1 LDIRIPDLAESVTE
15 GDLGAWLKK
24 HGDQVRKDEAILE
37 LETDKATVELAAEAS
52 GTLEILVQAGETV
65 HVGDVVGRIVE
76 GGAAR
81 ETEAIAEAARES
93 DTPAR
98 PPARTAKKE
107 RPAARTAPEPES
119 EPESEPEPEPEE
131 EEEPEPAARAEPELA
146 ADEEPEEAEAKTEP
160 GPPREVAP
168 PARRESVRDE
178 PEDGD
183 GRQVQ
188 EGKRRRDVGVGV
200 EERTVV
206 PFEREAAPAAEE
218 PGTRREKMS
227 RLRQRIAERL
237 VEAQQRAAILTTFN
251 EIDMTEVLDLRQE
264 HQEQFE
270 AQHGVRL
277 GFMSLF
283 ARASILA
290 LRDHP
295 EINAYIEG
303 QDIVY
308 HDYVHL
314 GIAVGTPR
322 GLVVPVLRDADR
334 MSFAEIERRIKD
346 LATQARDGKI
356 AIEDLQG
363 GTFTISNGGIYGSLM
378 STPILNPPQSGILGM
393 HKIEKRAV
401 VIPDPTTGEERI
413 ESRPMM
419 YVALSYDHRLVDGEG
434 AVTFLVKVKERLEDP
449 TRLLLDG

>member
-1 LDIRIPDLAESVTE
+1 MDIRIPDLAESVTE
-15 GDLGAWLKK
+15 GDLAAWLKK
-24 HGDQVRKDEAILE
+24 NGDQVRKDEAILE

-52 GTLEILVQAGETV
+52 GTLEILIQAGETV
-65 HVGDVVGRIVE
+65 HVGDIVGRITE

-81 ETEAIAEAARES
+81 QPDVEAGAAVEPEAAPRAPRS
-93 DTPAR
+93 
-98 PPARTAKKE
+98 AKKE
-107 RPAARTAPEPES
+107 REGKAPRKPPEREAGS
-119 EPESEPEPEPEE
+119 
-131 EEEPEPAARAEPELA
+131 LTVL
-146 ADEEPEEAEAKTEP
+146 EEPEEAAEETKRGA
-160 GPPREVAP
+160 PREVAP
-168 PARRESVRDE
+168 PARRETPSGE
-178 PEDGD
+178 PDDRD
-183 GRQVQ
+183 GRRVQ
-188 EGKRRRDVGVGV
+188 EAKPRRDVGAGV

-206 PFEREAAPAAEE
+206 PADLEAGPAAEE

-227 RLRQRIAERL
+227 RLRRRIAERL
-237 VEAQQRAAILTTFN
+237 VEAQRTAAILTTFN

-264 HQEQFE
+264 HQEEFE

-303 QDIVY
+303 DEIVY

-322 GLVVPVLRDADR
+322 GLVVPVLRNADR

-356 AIEDLQG
+356 AIEDLQS

-401 VIPDPTTGEERI
+401 VIPDPENGEERI
-413 ESRPMM
+413 EARPMM

-434 AVTFLVKVKERLEDP
+434 AVTFLVRVKERLEDP

>member
-1 LDIRIPDLAESVTE
+1 
-15 GDLGAWLKK
+15 
-24 HGDQVRKDEAILE
+24 
-37 LETDKATVELAAEAS
+37 
-52 GTLEILVQAGETV
+52 
-65 HVGDVVGRIVE
+65 
-76 GGAAR
+76 
-81 ETEAIAEAARES
+81 
-93 DTPAR
+93 
-98 PPARTAKKE
+98 
-107 RPAARTAPEPES
+107 
-119 EPESEPEPEPEE
+119 
-131 EEEPEPAARAEPELA
+131 
-146 ADEEPEEAEAKTEP
+146 
-160 GPPREVAP
+160 
-168 PARRESVRDE
+168 
-178 PEDGD
+178 
-183 GRQVQ
+183 
-188 EGKRRRDVGVGV
+188 VGVGV

-206 PFEREAAPAAEE
+206 PAEHEGAPAAEE

-237 VEAQQRAAILTTFN
+237 VEAQRTAAILTTFN
-251 EIDMTEVLDLRQE
+251 EIDMTGVLDLRQE
-264 HQEQFE
+264 HQEEFE

-303 QDIVY
+303 SEIVY

-334 MSFAEIERRIKD
+334 MSFAEIERRTKE

-393 HKIEKRAV
+393 HKIERRAV
-401 VIPDPTTGEERI
+401 VIPDPKTGEERI
-413 ESRPMM
+413 EPRPMM
-419 YVALSYDHRLVDGEG
+419 YVALSYDHRIVDGEG

>member
-1 LDIRIPDLAESVTE
+1 MDIRIPDLAESVTE
-15 GDLGAWLKK
+15 GDLAAWLKK
-24 HGDQVRKDEAILE
+24 DGDQVKKDEAILE

-76 GGAAR
+76 GGTAGGTKAK
-81 ETEAIAEAARES
+81 AEAAQEPEARPR
-93 DTPAR
+93 TPAGPTKKGPKE
-98 PPARTAKKE
+98 PPAR
-107 RPAARTAPEPES
+107 RAPEPE
-119 EPESEPEPEPEE
+119 PQ
-131 EEEPEPAARAEPELA
+131 PAARAEPEA
-146 ADEEPEEAEAKTEP
+146 GADEEPEEAEAKPEP
-160 GPPREVAP
+160 GPPPEVAP
-168 PARRESVRDE
+168 LPRREPPRAE
-178 PEDGD
+178 PGEGD
-183 GRQVQ
+183 GRKVS
-188 EGKRRRDVGVGV
+188 EEPPRREVGVGV

-206 PFEREAAPAAEE
+206 PAERETAPVVEE

-237 VEAQQRAAILTTFN
+237 VEAQRTAAILTTFN
-251 EIDMTEVLDLRQE
+251 EIDMTAVLELRQE

-303 QDIVY
+303 QEIVY

-334 MSFAEIERRIKD
+334 MSFAEIERRIKE
-346 LATQARDGKI
+346 LATQAKDGKI

-401 VIPDPTTGEERI
+401 VVSDPETGEESI
-413 ESRPMM
+413 EARPMM
-419 YVALSYDHRLVDGEG
+419 YVALSYDHRIVDGEG
-434 AVTFLVKVKERLEDP
+434 AVTFLVRVKERLEDP

>member
-1 LDIRIPDLAESVTE
+1 MEIRIPDLAESVTE
-15 GDLGAWLKK
+15 GDLGSWLKK
-24 HGDQVRKDEAILE
+24 DGDQVKKDEPILE

-76 GGAAR
+76 GGTAR
-81 ETEAIAEAARES
+81 ATEAKAEAAPKAEAPSREE
-93 DTPAR
+93 PEEPEKAEEAEEPEAR
-98 PPARTAKKE
+98 
-107 RPAARTAPEPES
+107 PEPES
-119 EPESEPEPEPEE
+119 LAEEAPEAPEE
-131 EEEPEPAARAEPELA
+131 IEEGSTPPA
-146 ADEEPEEAEAKTEP
+146 
-160 GPPREVAP
+160 PREVAP
-168 PARRESVRDE
+168 PGRPATPGVE

-183 GRQVQ
+183 GRRAR
-188 EGKRRRDVGVGV
+188 EEKPRREVGVGV

-206 PFEREAAPAAEE
+206 PADREAAREAEE

-237 VEAQQRAAILTTFN
+237 VEAQRTAAILTTFN
-251 EIDMTEVLDLRQE
+251 EIDMTGVLELRQE

-295 EINAYIEG
+295 EINAFIEG
-303 QDIVY
+303 DQIVY

-401 VIPDPTTGEERI
+401 VIPDTETGEETI
-413 ESRPMM
+413 E
-419 YVALSYDHRLVDGEG
+419 A
-434 AVTFLVKVKERLEDP
+434 
-449 TRLLLDG
+449 

>member
-1 LDIRIPDLAESVTE
+1 MDIRIPDLAESVKE
-15 GDLGAWLKK
+15 GDLATWLKK
-24 HGDQVRKDEAILE
+24 DGDQVRKDEAILE
-37 LETDKATVELAAEAS
+37 LETDKATVELAAEAA

-76 GGAAR
+76 GGADAGRAAR
-81 ETEAIAEAARES
+81 AKAAPERKAEPEAKPQPEAKAKPKPASKEVRAAEAAAQAEKAPRE
-93 DTPAR
+93 A
-98 PPARTAKKE
+98 E
-107 RPAARTAPEPES
+107 E
-119 EPESEPEPEPEE
+119 EPEPEPE
-131 EEEPEPAARAEPELA
+131 
-146 ADEEPEEAEAKTEP
+146 AK
-160 GPPREVAP
+160 PPPEVAP
-168 PARRESVRDE
+168 PARRETARAE
-178 PEDGD
+178 PGDGD
-183 GRQVQ
+183 GRKVA
-188 EGKRRRDVGVGV
+188 EEVSRREIGVGV
-200 EERTVV
+200 EDRTVL
-206 PFEREAAPAAEE
+206 PAERALGPATEE

-237 VEAQQRAAILTTFN
+237 VEAQRTAAILTTFN
-251 EIDMTEVLDLRQE
+251 EIDMTGVLDLRQE

-295 EINAYIEG
+295 ELNAYIDG
-303 QDIVY
+303 QEIIY

-322 GLVVPVLRDADR
+322 GLVVPVLRNADR

-401 VIPDPTTGEERI
+401 VISDPDTGEERI
-413 ESRPMM
+413 EARPMM
-419 YVALSYDHRLVDGEG
+419 YVALSYDHRIVDGEG